1 MMTAKIQI
9 IIGIILIVGLI
20 AIINMIRKRRLELKY
35 ALSWLAAI
43 VFVLILDCFPTL
55 LNKIASMLGIWAPVN
70 MIFFLGFCFSLM
82 IIFVL
87 TVTLS
92 RMSERVRKLSQAVA
106 LNEEKIEK
114 LMKEKSEE
122 AEIIAYRVRGL
133 KRTFSDDMK
142 IRENVSLEEEFNIQ
156 SFSDLQEALSEKP
169 EIAFITNPT
178 KNHIPCAIECA
189 KACCHIL

>member
-9 IIGIILIVGLI
+9 IIGIILIVALM

-35 ALSWLAAI
+35 ALSWLVAI
-43 VFVLILDCFPTL
+43 AFVLVLDCFPSL
-55 LNKIASMLGIWAPVN
+55 LNKISRILGIWAPVN

-106 LNEEKIEK
+106 LNEEKIEE
-114 LMKEKSEE
+114 LMKELSEE
-122 AEIIAYRVRGL
+122 A
-133 KRTFSDDMK
+133 S
-142 IRENVSLEEEFNIQ
+142 
-156 SFSDLQEALSEKP
+156 
-169 EIAFITNPT
+169 
-178 KNHIPCAIECA
+178 
-189 KACCHIL
+189 